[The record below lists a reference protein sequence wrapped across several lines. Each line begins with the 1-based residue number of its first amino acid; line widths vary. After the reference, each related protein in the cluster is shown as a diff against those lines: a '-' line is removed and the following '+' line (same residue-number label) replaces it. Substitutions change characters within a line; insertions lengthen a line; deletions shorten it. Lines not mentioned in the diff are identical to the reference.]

1 MNKKATLEILGRFNI
16 QPTRSLGQNFLT
28 DERVVDNIC
37 AVAELG
43 PDDLVVEIGPGIGGL
58 THELSR
64 RSGQVIAIEIDQH
77 VLPALQ
83 HVMADAPNCTI
94 LHADALK
101 TDLAALAA
109 GRTRDVKVVANLPYY
124 ITTPLIVKI
133 LVEIPA
139 CTHLVLMLQ
148 NEAVDR
154 ILAGPG
160 SKQYGPLAVLA
171 QCFGETRREIMVPAA
186 SFYPKPH
193 VDSCVIRMKREE
205 QLQINDW
212 PAFHRFLEKCFA
224 QRRKMF
230 INSLRIAGLN
240 QIQLARLTEIM
251 AELGVS
257 AEIRAEM
264 ITKEQFAAIY
274 HRIYC
279 QK

>member
-1 MNKKATLEILGRFNI
+1 MNKKEIFQILGRFNI

-28 DERVVDNIC
+28 DDRVVENIC
-37 AVAELG
+37 AIAELA
-43 PDDLVVEIGPGIGGL
+43 PDDLVIEIGPGIGGL
-58 THELSR
+58 TRELCQR
-64 RSGQVIAIEIDQH
+64 AGQVIAIEIDQH
-77 VLPALQ
+77 VLPALEY
-83 HVMADAPNCTI
+83 VMADFANCKV
-94 LHADALK
+94 LHGDALE
-101 TDLAALAA
+101 TDLTALAA
-109 GRTRDVKVVANLPYY
+109 GWTGNVKVVANLPYY

-139 CTHLVLMLQ
+139 CSHLVLMIQ
-148 NEAVDR
+148 AEAVAR
-154 ILAGPG
+154 IIAGPG

-186 SFYPKPH
+186 SFHPKPH

-230 INSLRIAGLN
+230 VNSLRIAGLN
-240 QIQLARLTEIM
+240 QVQLARLTETM
-251 AELGVS
+251 SELGIS
-257 AEIRAEM
+257 ADIRAEM
-264 ITKEQFAAIY
+264 ITYEQFVAIY

-279 QK
+279 

>member
-1 MNKKATLEILGRFNI
+1 MNKKEIFEILHRFNI

-28 DERVVDNIC
+28 DDRVIDNIC
-37 AVAELG
+37 EIAELK
-43 PDDLVVEIGPGIGGL
+43 PDDLVIEIGPGIGGL
-58 THELSR
+58 TRELCKHA
-64 RSGQVIAIEIDQH
+64 GQVAAIEIDQH

-83 HVMADAPNCTI
+83 HVMADSPNCTI
-94 LHADALK
+94 LHGDALV
-101 TDLAALAA
+101 TDLTALAA
-109 GRTRDVKVVANLPYY
+109 GWTGDVKVVANLPYY

-139 CTHLVLMLQ
+139 CTHLVLMIQ
-148 NEAVDR
+148 AEAVAR
-154 ILAGPG
+154 IIAGPG

-171 QCFGETRREIMVPAA
+171 QSFGDTRREIMVPAA
-186 SFYPKPH
+186 SFHPKPH
-193 VDSCVIRMKREE
+193 VDSCVIRMKRED

-230 INSLRIAGLN
+230 VNSLRIAGLN
-240 QIQLARLTEIM
+240 QIQMARLSEVM
-251 AELGVS
+251 SELGVS

-274 HRIYC
+274 HRLYC
-279 QK
+279 